1 MKKALAKP
9 QSPSAAKLRRDRR
22 AARQSLDAEILGRL
36 IGGMTVIRR
45 TPPIYPPIDDERNP
59 TGPTFS
65 REPLYLRN
73 LSDDAL
79 VVLTSC
85 ERRLRADGDIVV
97 GGQVFYPLKSTR
109 LAHPR
114 RIRLPTTPAIVGLS
128 AAEWL
133 EACAKAAHD
142 TQASINA
149 LDAIDRDQLL
159 SMGIE
164 LRSDRTLF
172 VDYAGISARTGL
184 SPRFIHYYFLAVL
197 DDAAR
202 EALTQP
208 LRDAE
213 AKAERERRDAADAAY
228 NRLCAWRKSDAPSY
242 PEMKGDMDI
251 VMTYS
256 HRPSKWWRWPSSTNS
271 RHGARAD
278 ITSLDSDLG
287 APQAAPI

>member
-1 MKKALAKP
+1 
-9 QSPSAAKLRRDRR
+9 
-22 AARQSLDAEILGRL
+22 
-36 IGGMTVIRR
+36 MTVIRR
-45 TPPIYPPIDDERNP
+45 DPPIDDERHP
-59 TGPTFS
+59 ARPRFS
-65 REPLYLRN
+65 REPLYLRK

-85 ERRLRADGDIVV
+85 ERRLRADGEIVV
-97 GGQVFYPLKSTR
+97 GGQVFYPFTSTR
-109 LAHPR
+109 LDHPR
-114 RIRLPTTPAIVGLS
+114 RVRLPTPSIVCLS

-133 EACAKAAHD
+133 EECVKAAHD

-164 LRSDRTLF
+164 LRRDGTLV
-172 VDYAGISARTGL
+172 VDYRAGISARTGL
-184 SPRFIHYYFLAVL
+184 SPRFIHYYFNAVL
-197 DDAAR
+197 DEAAR
-202 EALTQP
+202 RALAQP

-213 AKAERERRDAADAAY
+213 AKADRERRDAADAAY
-228 NRLCAWRKSDAPSY
+228 NRLCAWRKSDALAY
-242 PEMKGDMDI
+242 PEMKRDMDI
-251 VMTYS
+251 VMAYS
-256 HRPSKWWRWPSSTNS
+256 QRPWEWGRWPSSTNS